1 MYGASS
7 THTVEPFQGFL
18 NSKIIWLIDLV
29 EFLKHHPPSSGYH
42 CVLMHLDLA
51 GQNRAIM
58 WSGSLCNS
66 RIFLIGFDQF
76 KFKTLPG
83 SQTWALRNGGQQYQ
97 SANARSSEIRPGF
110 SSGNTSSTHWCRRRW
125 LKQFNHSRD
134 KSSNGTWVNGHKVF
148 HSSLVFRLPSST
160 SSPLCSRWARIRCG
174 P

>member
-18 NSKIIWLIDLV
+18 TSKIIWLVDLV
-29 EFLKHHPPSSGYH
+29 EFLKYYHPPSSGYH
-42 CVLMHLDLA
+42 CVQMHLDLA

-66 RIFLIGFDQF
+66 RIFPIGIDQS

-110 SSGNTSSTHWCRRRW
+110 SSGNTASTHWGRRRW
-125 LKQFNHSRD
+125 IKQFDYSRD

-148 HSSLVFRLPSST
+148 CLPSSY
-160 SSPLCSRWARIRCG
+160 SGQHIIPSMF
-174 P
+174 